1 MSNIR
6 GLGDM
11 KGKDKEKGGED
22 DPEQGKDKTPQQQ
35 WYVGGAG
42 QGGSGTNVVAPKK
55 DAPKASEVVGH
66 VFDSAKTH
74 GAISKS
80 DEKEPDKQK
89 FAGAGTTLTGNKVD
103 AEAQADQIPRCV
115 LTFYSD
121 AFTVD
126 DSAPRP
132 YNDPAN
138 AAFLDEVN
146 QGRVPREIRARLG
159 DDVDV
164 ELIDKKGEAWKD
176 TPKPFKAFAD
186 QGHSLSASSSSSSS
200 SRAPVKGRLATVDAN
215 VPTTSLRVTLQDG
228 SKLMVK
234 LNHSHTIADLRA
246 HIEASKPTGKA
257 FELRTIAP
265 ATLLENDT
273 LTLKEANL
281 LNAALVQRLLSSS

>member
-1 MSNIR
+1 MAHIR
-6 GLGDM
+6 SINDV
-11 KGKDKEKGGED
+11 KDKDNDDEKN
-22 DPEQGKDKTPQQQ
+22 PDKKEKAQQ

-55 DAPKASEVVGH
+55 DKEPNAAEVVGQ

-80 DEKEPDKQK
+80 DEKEPEKRK
-89 FAGAGTTLTGNKVD
+89 FAGEGTTLGGTKVA
-103 AEAQADQIPRCV
+103 AEAEADQIPRCV
-115 LTFYSD
+115 LTFYRD

-126 DSAPRP
+126 DGAPRA

-146 QGRVPREIRARLG
+146 QGRVPREIRASIG

-164 ELIDKKGEAWKD
+164 ELIDKKGEVWKD
-176 TPKPFKAFAD
+176 TPKPFKAFAA
-186 QGHSLSASSSSSSS
+186 QGHSLASSASSSSSS
-200 SRAPVKGRLATVDAN
+200 AKVVQGRLATLDASA
-215 VPTTSLRVTLQDG
+215 PATSLRVTLHDG

-234 LNHSHTIADLRA
+234 LNQTHTVADLRA

-257 FELRTIAP
+257 FELRTMAP
-265 ATLLENDT
+265 ATVLENDV

-281 LNAALVQRLLSSS
+281 LNAALVQRLL

>member
-11 KGKDKEKGGED
+11 KGKDKEKDD
-22 DPEQGKDKTPQQQ
+22 DPDQGKDKTQQ

-55 DAPKASEVVGH
+55 DPATSADVIGH
-66 VFDSAKTH
+66 VFDAAKTH

-80 DEKEPDKQK
+80 DEKEPDKPK
-89 FAGAGTTLTGNKVD
+89 FAGAGTTLTGAKVD
-103 AEAQADQIPRCV
+103 AEEEADEIPRCV

-121 AFTVD
+121 AFTID
-126 DSAPRP
+126 DGAPRP

-146 QGRVPREIRARLG
+146 QGRVPREIRVRIG
-159 DDVDV
+159 EDVDV
-164 ELIDKKGEAWKD
+164 ELIDKKGEAWKEK
-176 TPKPFKAFAD
+176 PKIFKAFAD
-186 QGHSLSASSSSSSS
+186 QGYSLASSSSSSS
-200 SRAPVKGRLATVDAN
+200 SSAASRAPVKGCLASLNAN
-215 VPTTSLRVTLQDG
+215 SPTTSLRVTLHDG

-234 LNHSHTIADLRA
+234 LNHTHTVADLRA
-246 HIEASKPTGKA
+246 HIEASKPSGKP

-265 ATLLENDT
+265 PTVLDNDT

-281 LNAALVQRLLSSS
+281 LNAALVQRLL